1 MKKQAGRF
9 NPFFPSWSTIIFW
22 AFIAF
27 IFFPDETKEEANR
40 IVNIIPE
47 KIVTQVENTIRGRV
61 KKELKDVTQIIKAES
76 EKDRIKELEPKYI
89 PNGIRDKTKYI
100 KLPVPEGFTL
110 KRHIDGTLWGCIK
123 DALCYRVSD

>member
-22 AFIAF
+22 AVIAF
-27 IFFPDETKEEANR
+27 IVFPDESKEKANEIIS
-40 IVNIIPE
+40 IVPE
-47 KIVTQVENTIRGRV
+47 KIVTQVENTV
-61 KKELKDVTQIIKAES
+61 KGVTKNIKGAAQEIEKES
-76 EKDRIKELEPKYI
+76 EQTEIKELEPKYI

>member
-9 NPFFPSWSTIIFW
+9 NPFVPSWGTIIFW
-22 AFIAF
+22 AVIAF
-27 IFFPDETKEEANR
+27 IVFPDESKEKANE
-40 IVNIIPE
+40 IVNIVPE
-47 KIVTQVENTIRGRV
+47 KIVTQVENTVRGV
-61 KKELKDVTQIIKAES
+61 KKNIEDAAQTEEAK
-76 EKDRIKELEPKYI
+76 IKEIEPKYI
-89 PNGIRDKTKYI
+89 PNQIRDKTKYI